1 MIYAFCRTLERI
13 WQNPLNSPFT
23 DNTLLSIILEQL
35 LFDESKK
42 KFLKNK
48 NEALDV
54 SIQKEYIW
62 QPESEHFKDDH
73 FSPENTC

>member
-1 MIYAFCRTLERI
+1 MVYAFCRILERI

-42 KFLKNK
+42 KFEIKK
-48 NEALDV
+48 EALDV
-54 SIQKEYIW
+54 SIQKEYIY
-62 QPESEHFKDDH
+62 QPESGHFKDDH
-73 FSPENTC
+73 FPPENTC